1 MILKLFD
8 YLGDRRVINKTLSSF
23 IDFNIILRADFNIKS
38 PELIIVSELDLT
50 NYNYATIS
58 ELERNYF
65 INEVVN
71 IGNNIYKLILE
82 TDFLTTYKD
91 VILNSES
98 VFNRKL
104 KNGDYINIQVD
115 SSVLKTF
122 DKIYSDVS
130 ISDERSMILST
141 VGVI

>member
-1 MILKLFD
+1 MILKLFE

-23 IDFNIILRADFNIKS
+23 IDFNIILRVDFNIKS
-38 PELIIVSELDLT
+38 PELIIVSELDLN

-58 ELERNYF
+58 ELERSYF
-65 INEVVN
+65 INEVINV
-71 IGNNIYKLILE
+71 GNNIYKLIME

-115 SSVLKTF
+115 RSVLKTF

>member
-1 MILKLFD
+1 MILKLFE

-58 ELERNYF
+58 ELERSYF

-71 IGNNIYKLILE
+71 VGNNIYKLIMA

-91 VILNSES
+91 VILNSDS

-115 SSVLKTF
+115 RSVLKTF
-122 DKIYSDVS
+122 DKVYSDTS
-130 ISDERSMILST
+130 LPDEGSMIIST